1 MGRRGVS
8 FCRST
13 AGGSLRRF
21 LTEAM
26 RLRLGPSLS
35 ERGDADVKTRIRGER
50 HLSPLRPETLFPSE
64 EQSESFPMT
73 RAAATAREPSSSS
86 RAARVH

>member
-1 MGRRGVS
+1 MGRRRVS

-13 AGGSLRRF
+13 AGVSLRRF